1 MKFARG
7 EGRWIFRLGFYLRS
21 NRQWKW
27 SLLLRTRFVQRV
39 IRPRR
44 QRTVENLFKLA
55 GLLSLFL
62 SRVIILP
69 LADES
74 DASPDNL
81 ESESK
86 CRWMDKT
93 GTWKKRGHYFSRW
106 RKKLSSLA
114 QRIGIPTTR
123 NTRDSRDRS
132 RIRAEKRNIWNSEGQ
147 KARRD
152 IHIYIY
158 WFCKKKYHV
167 ARMAS
172 QYAFETEWYA

>member
-39 IRPRR
+39 IRPR
-44 QRTVENLFKLA
+44 QRTVKNLFKLA

-106 RKKLSSLA
+106 RKKLSSL
-114 QRIGIPTTR
+114 PENR
-123 NTRDSRDRS
+123 NSNDAKHAGFSRS
-132 RIRAEKRNIWNSEGQ
+132 IEKRNIWNSEGQ

>member
-1 MKFARG
+1 MDLSWCLVSIFGQIGSESEVFG
-7 EGRWIFRLGFYLRS
+7 EF
-21 NRQWKW
+21 
-27 SLLLRTRFVQRV
+27 LLRTRFVQRV

-86 CRWMDKT
+86 CR
-93 GTWKKRGHYFSRW
+93 
-106 RKKLSSLA
+106 
-114 QRIGIPTTR
+114 
-123 NTRDSRDRS
+123 
-132 RIRAEKRNIWNSEGQ
+132 
-147 KARRD
+147 
-152 IHIYIY
+152 
-158 WFCKKKYHV
+158 
-167 ARMAS
+167 
-172 QYAFETEWYA
+172 